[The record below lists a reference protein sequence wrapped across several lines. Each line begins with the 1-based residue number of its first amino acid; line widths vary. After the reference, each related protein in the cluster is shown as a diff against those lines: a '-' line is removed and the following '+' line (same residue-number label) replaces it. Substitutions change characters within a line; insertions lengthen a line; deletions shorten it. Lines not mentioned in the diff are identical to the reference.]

1 MNKILTVLAIVCIAA
16 VAATCVNAG
25 PAKKSNVKKTTQK
38 ATPKKA
44 KSESVVTDMI
54 ASFRYELYK
63 GGESEVYY
71 YTNNAGLKSSQFY
84 TRDMGSKTGW
94 TYTVNDKP
102 VKPLSLLAQELQL
115 GKYPMTDLDDE
126 DTSRER
132 WIIEVKYENG
142 KTVSIVSYLSNETA
156 TNDATVQ
163 QKCEKAFKDIKYT
176 DENGKMMGEYTKTL
190 YDAKGKRIKEIY
202 YTNDGIVHGGRDFNE
217 PARGVGNDYALPPK
231 TY

>member
-63 GGESEVYY
+63 GDESEVYY

-84 TRDMGSKTGW
+84 TRDMGSSTGW

-102 VKPLSLLAQELQL
+102 VKPLSQLAHELQL

-156 TNDATVQ
+156 TNDVTVQ
-163 QKCEKAFKDIKYT
+163 QKCEKAFKDIKYM